1 MKLGSRKEIIYIET
15 KEWENNN
22 KSNYDKYCYGNQW
35 KHYLY

>member
-1 MKLGSRKEIIYIET
+1 LGSRKEIIYIET

-22 KSNYDKYCYGNQW
+22 KSNYDKYFYGNQW